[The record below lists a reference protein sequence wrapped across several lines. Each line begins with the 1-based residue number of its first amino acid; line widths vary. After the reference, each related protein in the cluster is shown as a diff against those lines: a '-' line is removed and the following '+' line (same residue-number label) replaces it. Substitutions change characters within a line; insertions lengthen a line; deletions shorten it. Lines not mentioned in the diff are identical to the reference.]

1 MAIRV
6 LKSVPSAQ
14 SVVKK
19 LFASFEQLFA
29 VLYLF
34 SGAHHPF
41 GGRVQIN
48 FRIINGNSCS
58 KIRSICSIRGQ
69 KYIRVIRAI
78 RVQNIRS
85 IRVQKAFSVQIKT
98 AAGIPNRR

>member
-14 SVVKK
+14 SVVNK
-19 LFASFEQLFA
+19 
-29 VLYLF
+29 
-34 SGAHHPF
+34 H
-41 GGRVQIN
+41 
-48 FRIINGNSCS
+48 
-58 KIRSICSIRGQ
+58 
-69 KYIRVIRAI
+69 IRVIRAI

-98 AAGIPNRR
+98 AAGIPSRRKRCLSSISGYL